1 MIITKWALLNFDPK
15 YRYYL
20 VRTVHRKM
28 GVGMS
33 AHHRRGVGVL
43 MEAVNLTA
51 IYKFQKPG
59 ILDKVERQKFIKPMN
74 DWPLNINKTVSFLT
88 RR

>member
-51 IYKFQKPG
+51 IYV
-59 ILDKVERQKFIKPMN
+59 I
-74 DWPLNINKTVSFLT
+74 
-88 RR
+88 

>member
-15 YRYYL
+15 YRFYL

-33 AHHRRGVGVL
+33 AL
-43 MEAVNLTA
+43 NLT
-51 IYKFQKPG
+51 
-59 ILDKVERQKFIKPMN
+59 LSVS
-74 DWPLNINKTVSFLT
+74 PLNREPVMGGS
-88 RR
+88 